1 MIFRIHSSNRNRQ
14 AFPCA
19 LHQRAQAFRHLLV
32 FVIGFGMLILGGDP
46 SFAGKTAPAAKTP
59 DRGFVTLKPGS
70 TWEEA
75 LISGNGRHGALV
87 YGQPVDETIVINHAR
102 LYLPLHPPLPPPDT
116 GSRLAEIR
124 ELMAKGEYQRAA
136 DLVVEISKSEG
147 YDAKR
152 WTDPFIP
159 AFDLRVKMTGRDEPR
174 NYARS
179 VDFQTGV
186 ASVRWEEA
194 QASYQRRL
202 FVSRTE
208 DVVALSITGPGK
220 GQVTCTLALE
230 QRPVLGQGG
239 WWPDWQFTNG
249 ISEVSTSAEGPW
261 LTYRSRFKR
270 SWTGSLRG
278 YEGMARV
285 VNRGGTLKVDGKQIQ
300 VADADE
306 VLVLLR
312 VSVLPDY
319 ARSQLPTL
327 KRELA
332 KLKPDFEWLLARH
345 SKVHGRIF
353 DRVRLDLGG
362 AADRGLTSEQL
373 IAKSRVGATLPALLE
388 KEFDAARYAV
398 LSSSGELFPNLQ
410 GIWNGTWGPPWSAD
424 FTQNGNVQSA
434 IAANLSANLA
444 ECMEPYF
451 AYLESQVPQYRENAR
466 RLFGCRGIHVASR
479 TSTHGLNNHFDATW
493 PMTFWT
499 AGAGWASHFFYDYY
513 LYTGDR
519 EFLRKRALPFM
530 KEAVLFYEDFLID
543 GPDGKY
549 LFSPSYSPENNPGNN
564 PSQACINA
572 TMDVSVAKELLRNC
586 IAACRS
592 LGTDVDKIRR
602 WESMVAKM
610 PEYQVNADGALKEWT
625 TPFLNDNYAHR
636 HCSHLYALF
645 DGLPEE
651 IATNQPLRQAFRV
664 AVDKRVDFRRQNANG
679 EMAFGAVQIGLAAAS
694 LGEAETCREVVDWLA
709 NLYWTPSLTSTH
721 NSHSLFNTDICGGL
735 PAVIIKMLVA
745 SEVGSLELLP
755 ALPSQ
760 WPKGRIEG
768 VKARGQ
774 LTIRHL
780 EWDGDRILLGLNSAV
795 RQNLKLEAPGGLTE
809 ARVIKGR
816 ARVTE
821 ASDRSWE
828 VALPAGND
836 VVLEL
841 HRGPCWSAEK
851 AWNRDKKQPWI
862 VGFNYVPGTAANA
875 TEFRGAD
882 TFDEKTIFTRL
893 LTESPKPD
901 GSR

>member
-1 MIFRIHSSNRNRQ
+1 MNS
-14 AFPCA
+14 
-19 LHQRAQAFRHLLV
+19 AQHCFL
-32 FVIGFGMLILGGDP
+32 
-46 SFAGKTAPAAKTP
+46 AAKIGWPVVNRGPMLPLLAAATVLTHFLFLAGAAGQSIASP
-59 DRGFVTLKPGS
+59 ERGFVSSQPGRS
-70 TWEEA
+70 WEEA
-75 LISGNGRHGALV
+75 LISGNGRHGAMV
-87 YGQPVDETIVINHAR
+87 YGQPLDETIVLNHAR
-102 LYLPLHPPLPPPDT
+102 LYLPLHPPIPPPDT
-116 GSRLAEIR
+116 GSHLAEIR

-136 DLVVEISKSEG
+136 DLVVTISEREG
-147 YDAKR
+147 YDVKR

-159 AFDLRVKMTGRDEPR
+159 AFDLKVQMRSQGEPQ

-179 VDFQTGV
+179 VDFQTGI
-186 ASVRWEEA
+186 ASVRWEDA
-194 QASYQRRL
+194 RGLFQRRL

-208 DVVALSITGPGK
+208 DLVVLSITGPGK
-220 GQVTCTLALE
+220 GRVTCDLALA
-230 QRPVLGQGG
+230 QRPVAGQGG
-239 WWPDWQFTNG
+239 WGPEWQFTNG
-249 ISEVSTSAEGPW
+249 IKNVSIVANGAW
-261 LTYRSRFKR
+261 LTYRSQFKR
-270 SWTGSLRG
+270 EWPGSLQG
-278 YEGMARV
+278 YEGVARV
-285 VNRGGTLKVDGKQIQ
+285 VNCGGTLKADGKHIQ

-312 VSVLPDY
+312 VSPLADY
-319 ARSQLPTL
+319 SRSQLPAL

-345 SKVHGRIF
+345 SKVHGQIF
-353 DRVRLDLGG
+353 SRVRLDLGG
-362 AADRGLTSEQL
+362 ASDRGLTSEEL

-444 ECMEPYF
+444 ECLLPYF
-451 AYLESQVPQYRENAR
+451 AYSEARVPDYRENAR
-466 RLFGCRGIHVASR
+466 SLFGCRGIHVASR
-479 TSTHGLNNHFDATW
+479 TSTHGLNNHFDGTW

-499 AGAGWASHFFYDYY
+499 AGAGWSAHFFYDYY

-530 KEAVLFYEDFLID
+530 KEAALFYEDFLIE

-592 LGTDVDKIRR
+592 LGTDADKIRR

-610 PEYQVNADGALKEWT
+610 PAYQTNADGALKEWT
-625 TPFLNDNYAHR
+625 TPLLNDNYAHR

-651 IATNQPLRQAFRV
+651 IATNQPLRKAFKT

-679 EMAFGAVQIGLAAAS
+679 EMAFGAVQIGLAASS

-709 NLYWTPSLTSTH
+709 NLYWTPALTSTH
-721 NSHSLFNTDICGGL
+721 NAHSLFNTDICGGL
-735 PAVIIKMLVA
+735 PAVIIKMLLA

-768 VKARGQ
+768 VQARGQ
-774 LTIRHL
+774 VTIRHL
-780 EWDGDRILLGLNSAV
+780 EWNGDKLTLGLNSAV
-795 RQNLKLEAPGGLTE
+795 RQSLRLKTPGGLTE
-809 ARVIKGR
+809 VRVIKGR
-816 ARVTE
+816 ARVSETR
-821 ASDRSWE
+821 DRSWE
-828 VALPAGND
+828 VALPPGGD

-841 HRGPCWSAEK
+841 RRDPHWS
-851 AWNRDKKQPWI
+851 
-862 VGFNYVPGTAANA
+862 
-875 TEFRGAD
+875 AD
-882 TFDEKTIFTRL
+882 TFDERTIFTWL
-893 LTESPKPD
+893 LTESPKP
-901 GSR
+901 GVSR